1 MARTRTSLSLADLI
15 PRDPTLHDLRQ
26 WDLVLLVPW
35 VVAGAFPLLPSV
47 MMDQAGRCITID
59 MEDRRLPT
67 EVLTEDL
74 RRMVEGVGLEIDT
87 VGHLEAVRVEIDT
100 VDLLQV
106 VTGIVDIGHHLPI
119 TIATIARDT
128 AVAVLS
134 TDKAASGIEIPQIVW
149 LL

>member
-1 MARTRTSLSLADLI
+1 
-15 PRDPTLHDLRQ
+15 
-26 WDLVLLVPW
+26 
-35 VVAGAFPLLPSV
+35 
-47 MMDQAGRCITID
+47 
-59 MEDRRLPT
+59 
-67 EVLTEDL
+67 
-74 RRMVEGVGLEIDT
+74 MVEGVGLEIDT
-87 VGHLEAVRVEIDT
+87 VDHLEAVRVEIDT
-100 VDLLQV
+100 LDLLQV

>member
-47 MMDQAGRCITID
+47 MMDQAGHCITID

-67 EVLTEDL
+67 EDR

-87 VGHLEAVRVEIDT
+87 VDHLEAVRVEIDT
-100 VDLLQV
+100 LDLLQV

>member
-1 MARTRTSLSLADLI
+1 
-15 PRDPTLHDLRQ
+15 
-26 WDLVLLVPW
+26 
-35 VVAGAFPLLPSV
+35 
-47 MMDQAGRCITID
+47 MDQAGRRITID

-74 RRMVEGVGLEIDT
+74 RHMVEGVGLEIDT

-106 VTGIVDIGHHLPI
+106 VVRVEIDTVDLLQGVTGIVDIGHHLPI